1 MLSATPS
8 KGWHFVAKA
17 RDMRADEAKVVTVG
31 ERQIAV
37 CRVAGKLYAFDN
49 ICSHEFACLSDG
61 LIEGE
66 EIECPLHQARFH
78 IPTGKA
84 LSEPATADLAI
95 FAVKEEAGDVLVEAV
110 AKA

>member
-1 MLSATPS
+1 MTNPTPKS
-8 KGWHFVAKA
+8 WHVAAKLTEL
-17 RDMRADEAKVVTVG
+17 RDDEARVAVIG

-37 CRVAGKLYAFDN
+37 CRVGGKLHAIDN

-61 LIEGE
+61 LIEGD

-84 LSEPATADLAI
+84 LSEPATVALQT
-95 FAVKEEAGDVLVEAV
+95 FEVKIEGDDVLVLA
-110 AKA
+110 